1 MQMHH
6 RIAALALASC
16 LATAGASA
24 QAPIDPSRGARD
36 PCRVEVSRFEN
47 AIGFVRSNQGNEA
60 AAQLK
65 EKLLPSRLETELLF
79 KEGYCGL
86 ARYLKDKKLI

>member
-1 MQMHH
+1 MHMH
-6 RIAALALASC
+6 QRIAGLALAMG
-16 LATAGASA
+16 LAAAGANA
-24 QAPIDPSRGARD
+24 QAPADPGRGARD
-36 PCRVEVSRFEN
+36 PCRTEVSRFEN
-47 AIGFVRSNQGNEA
+47 AISFVRSNQGNEA

-65 EKLLPSRLETELLF
+65 EKLLPSKVESELLF